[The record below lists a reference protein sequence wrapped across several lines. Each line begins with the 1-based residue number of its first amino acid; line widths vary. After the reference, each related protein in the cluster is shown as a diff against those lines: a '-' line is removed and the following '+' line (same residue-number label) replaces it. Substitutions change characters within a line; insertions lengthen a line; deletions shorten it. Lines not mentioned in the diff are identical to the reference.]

1 VAKGVVNMHP
11 VIGIRREDKN
21 EWERR
26 VPLAPR
32 HVRDLVHHGIE
43 VYIQPSRIR
52 TFTDED
58 YIEAGA
64 KVQEDLSECNVVFG
78 IKEFPAEFFEE
89 GQTYLFFS
97 HTIKGQKHNM
107 PMLKELMDEECTLLD
122 YEKIT
127 NDKNQRLI
135 FFGNYAGLAGML
147 ETLFTFGRRLE
158 WEGMKTPFLGLK
170 RPLFYGSLDEAKAAL
185 EVVATWIETE
195 GLPEQLGPLVIGF
208 AGYGNVSKGAQE
220 ILDILP
226 VEEIEPEDLA
236 MFMNNGE
243 YSRHVIYKVV
253 FYERD
258 MAVTKDSSHKFE
270 LQDYFKHPEKYEGVF
285 SQYLEHLNILVNCI
299 YWTPAYPMLVTKE
312 WVKNNWSMKSRLKVI
327 GDITCDIEGSIQC
340 TVEATDPGLPSYV
353 YLADKDDIVYGW
365 EGEGPV
371 IMAVDTLPAMLPKD
385 SSIFFGNQ
393 LMPFVAAIAK
403 ADYKEEFAMLKLPFE
418 IKKCIIVHKGKL
430 TPDYKYIAEHL

>member
-1 VAKGVVNMHP
+1 MQLI
-11 VIGIRREDKN
+11 IGIRREDKN

-43 VYIQPSRIR
+43 VHIQPSRIR
-52 TFTDED
+52 IFTDED

-64 KVQEDLSECNVVFG
+64 KVQEDLSTCNVVFG
-78 IKEFPAEFFEE
+78 IKEFPEHFFHES
-89 GQTYLFFS
+89 QANLFFS

-107 PMLKELMDEECTLLD
+107 PMLKKLMAKGCTLLD

-147 ETLFTFGRRLE
+147 ETLYTYGRRLD
-158 WEGMKTPFLGLK
+158 WEGVKNPFIGLK
-170 RPLFYGSLDEAKAAL
+170 RPLSYGSLDEAKAAL

-195 GLPEQLGPLVIGF
+195 GLPESIGPMVVGF

-226 VEEIEPEDLA
+226 VEEIEPEELA
-236 MFMNNGE
+236 AFMKSGKH
-243 YSRHVIYKVV
+243 SRHVIYKVV

-258 MAVTKDSSHKFE
+258 MVVPKEKSDKFE
-270 LQDYFKHPEKYEGVF
+270 LQDYYKHPEKYEGVF
-285 SQYLEHLNILVNCI
+285 SQYLKHLSILVNCI
-299 YWTPAYPMLVTKE
+299 YWTSAYPMLVTKE
-312 WVKNNWSMKSRLKVI
+312 WVKKNWTMKSRLKVI
-327 GDITCDIEGSIQC
+327 GDISCDIEGSIQC

-371 IMAVDTLPAMLPKD
+371 IMAVDTLPAMLPRD
-385 SSIFFGNQ
+385 SSTYFGNQ

-403 ADYKEEFAMLKLPFE
+403 ADYNEEFAMLKLPVE

-430 TPDYKYIAEHL
+430 TPDYRYMEKFI

>member
-1 VAKGVVNMHP
+1 MHP

-43 VYIQPSRIR
+43 VHIQPSRIR
-52 TFTDED
+52 VFTDED

-64 KVQEDLSECNVVFG
+64 KVQEDLSGCNVVFG
-78 IKEFPAEFFEE
+78 IKEFPEHFFHE
-89 GQTYLFFS
+89 GQANLFFS
-97 HTIKGQKHNM
+97 HTIKGQKYNM
-107 PMLKELMDEECTLLD
+107 PMLRKLMSKGCTLLD

-147 ETLFTFGRRLE
+147 ETLYTYGRRLD
-158 WEGMKTPFLGLK
+158 WEGIKNPLLGMK
-170 RPLFYGSLDEAKAAL
+170 RPLQYNSLDEAKAAL

-195 GLPEQLGPLVIGF
+195 GLPESLGPLVVGF

-226 VEEIEPEDLA
+226 VEEIEPEELA
-236 MFMNNGE
+236 AFMKNGE
-243 YSRHVIYKVV
+243 YSRHVVYKVV

-258 MAVTKDSSHKFE
+258 MVVPKDKGQKFE
-270 LQDYFKHPEKYEGVF
+270 LQDYFKHPEKYKGVF
-285 SQYLEHLNILVNCI
+285 SQYLDNLSILMNCI
-299 YWTPAYPMLVTKE
+299 YWAPQYPMLVTKE
-312 WVKNNWSMKSRLKVI
+312 WVRKSWTMKSRLKVI

-340 TVEATDPGLPSYV
+340 TVEATDPGVPSYV
-353 YLADKDDIVYGW
+353 YLADKDDVVYGW

-371 IMAVDTLPAMLPKD
+371 IMAVDTLPSMLPRD
-385 SSIFFGNQ
+385 SSTFFGNQ
-393 LMPFVAAIAK
+393 LMQFVAAIAK
-403 ADYKEEFAMLKLPFE
+403 ADYNEEFAMLKLPAE

-430 TPDYKYIAEHL
+430 TPDYAYIEKFL